1 MNLATD
7 VLLHAGL
14 GAVDVALYTLLPIM
28 VLMMS
33 AVRAL
38 EASGAQ
44 DLADV
49 RGLDRRS
56 VMVHRHSLHVSSL
69 RCGRSRSG
77 HPARLAGYLGGQVIN
92 SGEEQFE
99 NRRGV
104 CLVVT

>member
-1 MNLATD
+1 MDRQRSAGYFDVRRTSALMERPLLARK
-7 VLLHAGL
+7 L
-14 GAVDVALYTLLPIM
+14 
-28 VLMMS
+28 
-33 AVRAL
+33 
-38 EASGAQ
+38 
-44 DLADV
+44 DV
-49 RGLDRRS
+49 RGLGSKVCRGGPPS
-56 VMVHRHSLHVSSL
+56 QSACAPSF